1 MATRYLRPVVAAL
14 RRPAVAASRSL
25 SANATQG
32 VGRTGTTG
40 ITSSLKAGKNVDEE
54 IRLLLVEVA
63 KLEVASRRM
72 EETIRNSRFH
82 RRKVLREYIAGLE
95 IQQKYTPPTPN

>member
-1 MATRYLRPVVAAL
+1 MATRFLRPVVAAL

-82 RRKVLREYIAGLE
+82 RR
-95 IQQKYTPPTPN
+95 